1 MNVFTLLFCLLLA
14 GCDRSPLFWETEGEK
29 VIEDVVEE
37 EEKSRL

>member
-1 MNVFTLLFCLLLA
+1 LLA
-14 GCDRSPLFWETEGEK
+14 GCDLSLPFWEKEGVK